1 MAEKRYISLKN
12 GYGIMCFVENIDFD
26 GKSGFTYA
34 SEFNR
39 RYRIGFTA
47 ASAIS

>member
-1 MAEKRYISLKN
+1 MCLK
-12 GYGIMCFVENIDFD
+12 ENTDLD